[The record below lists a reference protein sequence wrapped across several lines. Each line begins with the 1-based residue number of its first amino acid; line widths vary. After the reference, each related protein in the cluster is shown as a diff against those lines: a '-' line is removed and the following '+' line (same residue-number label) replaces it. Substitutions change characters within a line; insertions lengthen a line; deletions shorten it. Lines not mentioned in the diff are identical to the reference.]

1 VECVCACIPQMK
13 VKEFPC
19 VEDVDSCGPLE
30 APGSQGKC
38 LSVLLGLGVQKARK
52 QALVLML

>member
-1 VECVCACIPQMK
+1 VCIPQMK